1 MISNGLINL
10 KFNKDYDLGIYPV
23 SKGTLLSYIKRTQ
36 QTFIQRT
43 TICGSHNELSYVRFA
58 AKKLKFVT
66 ELKQYY
72 FIFVLKALQVKKV
85 IAQYNI

>member
-1 MISNGLINL
+1 MTSNGLIIL
-10 KFNKDYDLGIYPV
+10 KFNKDYALGIYPV
-23 SKGTLLSYIKRTQ
+23 STGTLQSYIKRTQ

-43 TICGSHNELSYVRFA
+43 TICGSHNDLSCVRFA
-58 AKKLKFVT
+58 PKNLKFVT

-72 FIFVLKALQVKKV
+72 FIFVLKTLQVKKV